1 MDRGAQWATVHGVT
15 ESGTPEQLSLS
26 YLWSHVSVHMFHR
39 HLKVCVSNLIC
50 SLTTPPIPD
59 ECFSHTVNPQT
70 GCRGSPLNQPPYP
83 PHPMVCFLNFLNHL
97 FLFIPNTTPSICFQI
112 WGLEWRVQRLESPW
126 NVAPPPPACVSDREK
141 WGWQTQ
147 HSVGCSDTESSSV
160 YCWVPQTSLIPT
172 PPTQTT
178 STFIYLVFL
187 NQFGLPWYLSGK
199 ESTCQCW
206 RCRFNPWVWK
216 IPWRRKWQPTPIFL
230 PGESQGQR
238 SLGIYS
244 SWGRKESD
252 ATEQLKKQQQC

>member
-1 MDRGAQWATVHGVT
+1 MWLYCIVCFCPFPGGSDGRVCLQCRRPSFSPWLGRSLGKENGNPRHYSCLENPMDRGAQWATVHGVT

-112 WGLEWRVQRLESPW
+112 
-126 NVAPPPPACVSDREK
+126 
-141 WGWQTQ
+141 
-147 HSVGCSDTESSSV
+147 
-160 YCWVPQTSLIPT
+160 
-172 PPTQTT
+172 
-178 STFIYLVFL
+178 
-187 NQFGLPWYLSGK
+187 
-199 ESTCQCW
+199 
-206 RCRFNPWVWK
+206 
-216 IPWRRKWQPTPIFL
+216 
-230 PGESQGQR
+230 
-238 SLGIYS
+238 
-244 SWGRKESD
+244 
-252 ATEQLKKQQQC
+252 